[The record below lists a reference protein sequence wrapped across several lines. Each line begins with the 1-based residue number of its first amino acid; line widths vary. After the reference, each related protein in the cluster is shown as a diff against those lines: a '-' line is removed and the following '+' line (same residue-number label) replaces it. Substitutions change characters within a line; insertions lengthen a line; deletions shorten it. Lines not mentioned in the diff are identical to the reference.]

1 MQVLARKVRVSGV
14 LAAVAIGMANL
25 AFDAAAERIEQTSV
39 KTNPRIAFR
48 TATMLSDVPG
58 HEVGQ
63 ELQIS
68 DIKFSS
74 PAFKVK
80 DEWAYNNFN
89 FVNGSGPHRGMWID
103 THEDGAQTFGTYEGT
118 QKTVVNSDGSWEAT
132 WEGTYKYTGGSGK
145 FKNAKGGGTY
155 KGKASSAG
163 DFREDAKETV
173 EY

>member
-1 MQVLARKVRVSGV
+1 MLVLTKSIRTYSL
-14 LAAVAIGMANL
+14 LASLAIGFSTFAL
-25 AFDAAAERIEQTSV
+25 DAIGEKVEQTSV
-39 KTNPRIAFR
+39 KSNPRIAFR
-48 TATMLSDVPG
+48 TVTVINDVAG

-74 PAFKVK
+74 PSFKVK
-80 DEWAYNNFN
+80 EEWVYNNFN
-89 FVNGSGPHRGMWID
+89 YVAGSGPHRGMFID
-103 THEDGAQTFGTYEGT
+103 THEDGSQTFGTFEGA
-118 QKTVVNSDGSWEAT
+118 QKLVSNPDGSWAAT

-145 FKNAKGGGTY
+145 FKNIKGAGTY
-155 KGKASSAG
+155 SGKASSAG